1 MMIYGHLSLLSSIL
15 RVEKEEVNMPKN
27 KENII
32 DVIDI
37 LCDFAQVIKNATKE
51 EMLTSNPDYI
61 EKVASLKKREEEYIK
76 VLKECPMEQ
85 RLLIQ
90 GYILDIKDKH
100 SDEGDYFY
108 MQGYRD
114 CIILLKQLNL
124 FK

>member
-1 MMIYGHLSLLSSIL
+1 MIYGHLSLLSSIL

-37 LCDFAQVIKNATKE
+37 LCDFAQVIKDATKE
-51 EMLTSNPDYI
+51 EMLASNPDYI
-61 EKVASLKKREEEYIK
+61 EKVTSLKKREKEYCI
-76 VLKECPMEQ
+76 VMKECPMEQ

-108 MQGYRD
+108 MSGYRD
-114 CIILLKQLNL
+114 CIIWLKELNL